1 MLFNWLYISLALTT
15 KHLKLT
21 LGAERSFV
29 GGVIWM
35 QGTLLRWREWLLYQG
50 EGLSSAVGPVIKRSY
65 LEVLGENLLISVL
78 QLFPFLVNIAARK
91 IQNVIRPLCLPSPP
105 SVLPVNP
112 PEAISSKHQEE
123 TDPDTENTAVLAMF
137 PSPLKLQPP
146 SSERHED
153 MSIQPSSTLGEPFV
167 NPITTAAESSS
178 SSSSF
183 SILHAASWRFD

>member
-1 MLFNWLYISLALTT
+1 MPLPGRQMKEPSSLFQP
-15 KHLKLT
+15 
-21 LGAERSFV
+21 SFA
-29 GGVIWM
+29 
-35 QGTLLRWREWLLYQG
+35 T
-50 EGLSSAVGPVIKRSY
+50 
-65 LEVLGENLLISVL
+65 
-78 QLFPFLVNIAARK
+78 RK

-105 SVLPVNP
+105 SVLPVNYS

-137 PSPLKLQPP
+137 PSPLKFQPP

-178 SSSSF
+178 PSSSF
-183 SILHAASWRFD
+183 SILHAAS

>member
-1 MLFNWLYISLALTT
+1 MPLPGRQMKEPSSLFNHPLLP
-15 KHLKLT
+15 
-21 LGAERSFV
+21 ERFR
-29 GGVIWM
+29 
-35 QGTLLRWREWLLYQG
+35 T
-50 EGLSSAVGPVIKRSY
+50 SSG
-65 LEVLGENLLISVL
+65 
-78 QLFPFLVNIAARK
+78 
-91 IQNVIRPLCLPSPP
+91 LPSPP

-123 TDPDTENTAVLAMF
+123 TDPDTETTAVLAMF

-178 SSSSF
+178 SFSSF
-183 SILHAASWRFD
+183 SILHAAS